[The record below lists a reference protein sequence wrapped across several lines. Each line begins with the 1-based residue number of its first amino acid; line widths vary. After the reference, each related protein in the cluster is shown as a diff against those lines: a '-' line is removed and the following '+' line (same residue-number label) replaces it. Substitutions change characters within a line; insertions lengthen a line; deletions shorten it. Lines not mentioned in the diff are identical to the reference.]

1 MADTDMDVDIV
12 AVERKVW
19 SGKGT
24 FVFTRTTTGE
34 IGILPRHIPLVA
46 QLVDD
51 AMVRVERE
59 GEDDLRIAVDGG
71 FMSVTDDGVIILAES
86 AEFEDEINA
95 DQAKNDADSEDPRVA
110 ARGRARLRALGEI
123 D

>member
-1 MADTDMDVDIV
+1 MADMNVDIV
-12 AVERKVW
+12 AVERKIW

-24 FVFTRTTTGE
+24 FVFTRTTSGE

-71 FMSVTDDGVIILAES
+71 FMSVTDQGVIILAES
-86 AEFEDEINA
+86 AEFESEINA
-95 DQAKNDADSEDPRVA
+95 DQARQDAESEDAGVA

>member
-1 MADTDMDVDIV
+1 MAEMDVEIV
-12 AVERKVW
+12 AVERALW

-24 FVFTRTTTGE
+24 FVFTRTTAGE
-34 IGILPRHIPLVA
+34 IGIMPRHIPLVG

-59 GEDDLRIAVDGG
+59 GEDDLRIAVSGG
-71 FMSVTDDGVIILAES
+71 FLSVTEETVRILVES
-86 AEFEDEINA
+86 AELESEV
-95 DQAKNDADSEDPRVA
+95 DADAAKRDSESDDPAKA
-110 ARGRARLRALGEI
+110 AWGRARLRAVGQL

>member
-1 MADTDMDVDIV
+1 MADMSVDIV
-12 AVERKVW
+12 AVERKIW

-24 FVFTRTTTGE
+24 FVFTRTTAGE

-71 FMSVTDDGVIILAES
+71 FMSVTDEGVIILAES

-95 DQAKNDADSEDPRVA
+95 DQARRDADSDDPAVA

-123 D
+123 A

>member
-1 MADTDMDVDIV
+1 MAEIDVDIV
-12 AVERKVW
+12 AVEREIW
-19 SGKGT
+19 SGKAT
-24 FVFTRTTTGE
+24 FVFTRTTAGE

-51 AMVRVERE
+51 AVVRIERE

-86 AEFEDEINA
+86 AELESEIDSDA
-95 DQAKNDADSEDPRVA
+95 ARQDADSDDPLTA
-110 ARGRARLRALGEI
+110 AKGRARMRALGQL